1 MNTTPVAPAAQRL
14 DARRRIAHTALVV
27 LGWLLFAWSW
37 HRVTVN
43 GPEVGEL
50 RWLLL
55 SALLVVPV
63 LTLSWV
69 AHNVGIH
76 RRKGP
81 RRSVPAV
88 TTRHDHDF
96 NGRRLEADWSA
107 LATARRID
115 ILVEGDRKRF
125 VASPPPP
132 PLPAPGVAPA
142 PAPRMPEEEPA

>member
-1 MNTTPVAPAAQRL
+1 MTPAPAAPEVPRL
-14 DARRRIAHTALVV
+14 RAWRRLVHIALVA

-37 HRVTVN
+37 HRVSVN
-43 GPEVGEL
+43 GPEIAEL
-50 RWLLL
+50 RWLML
-55 SALLVVPV
+55 SAVLVVPV

-88 TTRHDHDF
+88 TTHLERDF
-96 NGRRLEADWSA
+96 NGRRLEADWAA

-115 ILVEGDRKRF
+115 ILVDDDRKRF
-125 VASPPPP
+125 VAAVP
-132 PLPAPGVAPA
+132 PLPQTGPA
-142 PAPRMPEEEPA
+142 PVPADRMPEAEPA

>member
-1 MNTTPVAPAAQRL
+1 MNAPPAMPRL
-14 DARRRIAHTALVV
+14 EWRRRIVHVAMVA

-37 HRVTVN
+37 HRVTAN

-50 RWLLL
+50 RWLLV
-55 SALLVVPV
+55 SAVLVVPV

-88 TTRHDHDF
+88 TPHHESDF
-96 NGRRLEADWSA
+96 NGRRLEADWPA
-107 LATARRID
+107 LVTARRID
-115 ILVEGDRKRF
+115 IVVDGDRKRF
-125 VASPPPP
+125 VAVV
-132 PLPAPGVAPA
+132 PLPVPVPGDAPL